1 MVPGFAE
8 SMMGTSTTWEI
19 DWSGLRPFFLG
30 RLCRS
35 LRRIYSSCSW
45 CCYMLLPGVTVLR
58 YVVWY
63 VCVTCVLSFW
73 SYIYLGPPFHVR
85 FFDKRRCEETHG
97 NLIKTTIQN
106 LCHLYLQHMSLR
118 GSRYQYYLW
127 EVEVPLEASP
137 SKDSVFFVV
146 NVCFSFSVHVFLFWM
161 FTPKALFCCVPYVS
175 ACSKGNAFWNQL
187 PRSSCQRWFDYSIHY
202 FLIVSSY
209 ESLFVRCFP
218 ACWFY
223 VYLCV
228 CFVLLYFVNVN
239 YAFNVCPYCFIL
251 VFVYIVLFDIPICS
265 SQDILA
271 FAAHDGHSADAALAV
286 ECQTLRACNSTLRA

>member
-8 SMMGTSTTWEI
+8 SMMGTSATWEI

-63 VCVTCVLSFW
+63 VCVCDLCVKFLKL
-73 SYIYLGPPFHVR
+73 YLPGTPFPCA

-127 EVEVPLEASP
+127 EVEVPLEVSP
-137 SKDSVFFVV
+137 SKDSVFLLLMYVFLFLCMCFCFECSPPRPCFVV
-146 NVCFSFSVHVFLFWM
+146 FPMSVHVQKEMPFETNCRVPVVKDGLIILFIIFL
-161 FTPKALFCCVPYVS
+161 
-175 ACSKGNAFWNQL
+175 
-187 PRSSCQRWFDYSIHY
+187 
-202 FLIVSSY
+202 
-209 ESLFVRCFP
+209 
-218 ACWFY
+218 
-223 VYLCV
+223 
-228 CFVLLYFVNVN
+228 
-239 YAFNVCPYCFIL
+239 
-251 VFVYIVLFDIPICS
+251 
-265 SQDILA
+265 
-271 FAAHDGHSADAALAV
+271 
-286 ECQTLRACNSTLRA
+286 